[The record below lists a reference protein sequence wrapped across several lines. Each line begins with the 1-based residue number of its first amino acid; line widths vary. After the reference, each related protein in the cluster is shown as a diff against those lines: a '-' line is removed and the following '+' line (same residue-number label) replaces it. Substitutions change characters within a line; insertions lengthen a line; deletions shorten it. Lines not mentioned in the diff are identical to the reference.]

1 MMQGEDKLRGDNWL
15 QRVFYFY
22 VDGFKAM
29 TLGRTLWAIIAIKV
43 IVFFVIVR
51 FIFFPNYL
59 NSKASTP
66 EQKADYVRHE
76 LVGNKSAVSSRQ
88 RIANSEQKTAS
99 GEQQVGVFRDAVSD
113 TITGH

>member
-1 MMQGEDKLRGDNWL
+1 MAQSEDKLRGDNWL

-51 FIFFPNYL
+51 FIFFPNFL
-59 NSKASTP
+59 AGKADTD
-66 EQKADYVRHE
+66 EGKADYVRHE
-76 LVGNKSAVSSRQ
+76 LVNP
-88 RIANSEQKTAS
+88 
-99 GEQQVGVFRDAVSD
+99 
-113 TITGH
+113 

>member
-1 MMQGEDKLRGDNWL
+1 MAQSEDKLRGDNWL

-51 FIFFPNYL
+51 FIFFPNFL
-59 NSKASTP
+59 AGKADTD
-66 EQKADYVRHE
+66 EGKADYVR
-76 LVGNKSAVSSRQ
+76 
-88 RIANSEQKTAS
+88 EQLTN
-99 GEQQVGVFRDAVSD
+99 R
-113 TITGH
+113 

>member
-1 MMQGEDKLRGDNWL
+1 MKQGEDKLRGDNWL

-43 IVFFVIVR
+43 VIFFVIVR

-59 NSKASTP
+59 AGKADTD

-76 LVGNKSAVSSRQ
+76 LVGERQETRIESMSRN
-88 RIANSEQKTAS
+88 A
-99 GEQQVGVFRDAVSD
+99 DMVSD
-113 TITGH
+113 TITDN